1 MSFSIDVNRQLGVSR
16 FFNVLSSRLAAV
28 ERWVLIVLAS
38 LVTLL
43 ILLNVVTRSLD
54 FAIYWVDELA
64 IYTMIWLVM
73 IGASTTV
80 RSREGIAVTLLENVV
95 GRRAWSF
102 LLLLVDLIKLL
113 FALTLIWLSW
123 IWYDPLT
130 LMSAGFD
137 TQVFSGNT
145 FNFIYDEPT
154 LTIGVPKFVVWLVM
168 PVTAIT
174 MTIHSASNLISRR
187 DPEQTD

>member
-1 MSFSIDVNRQLGVSR
+1 MSFSIGEEGQSAVSHIL
-16 FFNVLSSRLAAV
+16 NVLSFRLAAI

-38 LVTLL
+38 MVTLL
-43 ILLNVVTRSLD
+43 ILLNVVTRSLN

-95 GRRAWSF
+95 GKRAWSF
-102 LLLLVDLIKLL
+102 LLVTVELIKLL
-113 FALTLIWLSW
+113 FAMTLIWLSW

-137 TQVFSGNT
+137 TKLFSGNT

-154 LTIGVPKFVVWLVM
+154 LTIGVPKFIVWLVM

-174 MTIHSASNLISRR
+174 MTIHSASNLFSRAN
-187 DPEQTD
+187 PEPID